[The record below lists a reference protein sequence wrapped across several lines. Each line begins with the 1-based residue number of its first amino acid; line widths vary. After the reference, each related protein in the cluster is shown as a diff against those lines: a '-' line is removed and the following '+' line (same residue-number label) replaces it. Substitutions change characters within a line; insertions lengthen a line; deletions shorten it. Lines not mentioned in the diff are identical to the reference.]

1 MFGKVFLAVY
11 ILVQILISV
20 LTEYSV
26 NNSPTFRRIGEKT
39 KIIRIAIYTA
49 LAVIP
54 VLGAFLPKSQFKYF
68 CMGLGNIWLGF
79 FMFYAGFVILCIP
92 IFKIVMKKKG
102 SVDNSFVGMAFQFA
116 FLAASVIFIYGLIH
130 AQQPKLVTYDIELAN
145 EAAKGRELKIVLLA
159 DLHLSVNSDIKATEK
174 MVEIANSCEPDV
186 IVVAGDIFTSN
197 YDGLKDPEKYSDAL
211 SRLHAEDGVYAVCG
225 NHDVNEN
232 LFGGF
237 SVSPVSEAFR
247 TSEMDQFFIDSGF
260 NVLYDKTVDIGDGL
274 CTLTG
279 RVDGEKAGDGTS
291 DRLSPEELLKETDKS
306 KPVIVL
312 EHEPVEFAGLAD
324 NGADLILCGHTHNG
338 QIFPGNIIVSIL
350 SENGYGVKEL
360 HGTTTVVTAGVGY
373 YGPPMRVGTD
383 SEVTLINVSFR

>member
-1 MFGKVFLAVY
+1 M
-11 ILVQILISV
+11 
-20 LTEYSV
+20 
-26 NNSPTFRRIGEKT
+26 
-39 KIIRIAIYTA
+39 
-49 LAVIP
+49 
-54 VLGAFLPKSQFKYF
+54 
-68 CMGLGNIWLGF
+68 
-79 FMFYAGFVILCIP
+79 
-92 IFKIVMKKKG
+92 
-102 SVDNSFVGMAFQFA
+102 
-116 FLAASVIFIYGLIH
+116 
-130 AQQPKLVTYDIELAN
+130 
-145 EAAKGRELKIVLLA
+145 
-159 DLHLSVNSDIKATEK
+159 
-174 MVEIANSCEPDV
+174 
-186 IVVAGDIFTSN
+186 
-197 YDGLKDPEKYSDAL
+197 
-211 SRLHAEDGVYAVCG
+211 CG
-225 NHDVNEN
+225 NHDVDEN

-324 NGADLILCGHTHNG
+324 NGADLVLCGHTHNG
-338 QIFPGNIIVSIL
+338 QIFPGNIIASIL